1 MMRKEITQR
10 MEKLGWTDPVYA
22 YILIAAGMVFL
33 YVSFFYFAHNLYEQ
47 FLPIPC
53 MLFLGA
59 LHGRKTELKNKKML
73 ILPAAMTVWFLIV
86 WLMQGV
92 DAERVYNIGLF
103 FTVYLF
109 AFPLASLLRDGEKKH
124 ALKIFAG
131 AYLAGAA
138 VLTAGTVLL
147 ILDFMP
153 EYFSW
158 AFCWDGAR
166 LQAFWHPNMTA
177 CFLMTGVIFAVAFL
191 SESKN
196 IWLKTALRVLIV
208 MMLGAMAL
216 TNSRTTI
223 ILTGAYLGANLFF
236 KMIRYG
242 KRWYVPGVLAMVIAI
257 VAFFAAAGQLYQLNY
272 NRLAREYLQ
281 QQAQMATEYVPEE
294 TVGTLHAVI
303 EIADSVPM
311 VPVADEPDVSGVW
324 LPTNSGQGTFKND
337 LGHLNGRTGIW
348 EAAVKAI
355 EEEPEILLWGVERP
369 GPYVSSYNSFNIAHL
384 HNAWLET
391 LVGMGIVG
399 FLFAI
404 AFTLITAWNC
414 LMILL
419 KYYEDAWKRNVALL
433 ALLLMAASLLESY
446 LFYTITDYHPY
457 NLLFFLCAGYLAHW
471 QEEENR
477 KILSSLRSRIPFG
490 K

>member
-10 MEKLGWTDPVYA
+10 MEKLGLTDPA
-22 YILIAAGMVFL
+22 YGYVLIAAGVVFL
-33 YVSFFYFAHNLYEQ
+33 YVSFYYFAHDFYEQ

-53 MLFLGA
+53 MLFLGV
-59 LHGRKTELKNKKML
+59 LHGRKTELKNKKLL
-73 ILPAAMTVWFLIV
+73 ILSAAMAVWFLVV
-86 WLMQGV
+86 WLKQGV

-109 AFPLASLLRDGEKKH
+109 AFPLASLLRDGEKKN

-131 AYLAGAA
+131 AYLGGAA

-147 ILDFMP
+147 ILDLMP

-158 AFCWDGAR
+158 AFYWDGAR

-177 CFLMTGVIFAVAFL
+177 CFLMIGVVFATAFL
-191 SESKN
+191 SDSKSTLVKAG
-196 IWLKTALRVLIV
+196 ILVLIV
-208 MMLGAMAL
+208 MMLGAMTL

-223 ILTGAYLGANLFF
+223 ILTGGYLGACLFF
-236 KMIRYG
+236 VLIKRG
-242 KRWYVPGVLAMVIAI
+242 KKWFVPGVLAVAI
-257 VAFFAAAGQLYQLNY
+257 VTVTFFTVAGQLYQANH
-272 NRLAREYLQ
+272 NRLAKKYIQ
-281 QQAQMATEYVPEE
+281 QQAQMAAEHVSEERTE
-294 TVGTLHAVI
+294 TLHAVI

-311 VPVADEPDVSGVW
+311 VPAADEPDLSGVR

-337 LGHLNGRTGIW
+337 IGHLNGRTGIW
-348 EAAVKAI
+348 EAAIRAI
-355 EEEPEILLWGVERP
+355 QDDRSILIWGVERP
-369 GPYVSSYNSFNIAHL
+369 GHYVSTYNYFNVAHL
-384 HNAWLET
+384 HNAWMET
-391 LVGMGIVG
+391 LVGMGVVG
-399 FLFAI
+399 LLLAVV
-404 AFTLITAWNC
+404 FTLITAWNC

-419 KYYEDAWKRNVALL
+419 KHYEDAWKRNVALL

-446 LFYTITDYHPY
+446 LFYTYTDYHPY

-471 QEEENR
+471 QEAENR
-477 KILSSLRSRIPFG
+477 KIFDFLRSRFSFG

>member
-10 MEKLGWTDPVYA
+10 MEKLGLVNPAYA
-22 YILIAAGMVFL
+22 YVLIAAGVTFL
-33 YVSFFYFAHNLYEQ
+33 YVSFYYFAHDFYEQ

-53 MLFLGA
+53 MLFLGV
-59 LHGRKTELKNKKML
+59 LHGRKTELKNKKLL
-73 ILPAAMTVWFLIV
+73 ILPAAMAAWFLVV
-86 WLMQGV
+86 WLKQGV

-109 AFPLASLLRDGEKKH
+109 AFPLASLLRDGEKKN

-131 AYLAGAA
+131 AYLGAAA

-147 ILDFMP
+147 ILDLVP

-158 AFCWDGAR
+158 AFYWDGAR

-177 CFLMTGVIFAVAFL
+177 CFLMIGVVFATAFL
-191 SESKN
+191 SDSKSG
-196 IWLKTALRVLIV
+196 LVKAGVLALIV
-208 MMLGAMAL
+208 MMLGAMTL

-223 ILTGAYLGANLFF
+223 ILTGGYLGACLFF
-236 KMIRYG
+236 TLIKRG
-242 KRWYVPGVLAMVIAI
+242 KKWFIPGVLAVAI
-257 VAFFAAAGQLYQLNY
+257 VVVAFFTVAGQLYQANY
-272 NRLAREYLQ
+272 NRLARKYMQ
-281 QQAQMATEYVPEE
+281 QQAQMAAEYVPEGTAE
-294 TVGTLHAVI
+294 TLHDVI

-311 VPVADEPDVSGVW
+311 VPAADEPDVSGVW
-324 LPTNSGQGTFKND
+324 LPSNSGQGTLKND
-337 LGHLNGRTGIW
+337 LGHLNGRTTIW
-348 EAAVKAI
+348 ESAFKAI
-355 EEEPEILLWGVERP
+355 GDDRSILIWGVERP
-369 GPYVSSYNSFNIAHL
+369 GPYVSSYNSFNIPHL
-384 HNAWLET
+384 HNAWMET
-391 LVGMGIVG
+391 LVGMGAMG
-399 FLFAI
+399 FLIAV

-419 KYYEDAWKRNVALL
+419 KHYENVWKRNVALL

-446 LFYTITDYHPY
+446 LFYTYTDYHPY

-477 KILSSLRSRIPFG
+477 KMVSFLRSRIAFG